1 MFYSNYDI
9 QHNTRPIN
17 IVTIKRHTIIHYLG
31 HNRAVTIVCA
41 SQKDDRNSNGAA
53 MNPQFEL
60 FDIDNPCVGICQS
73 NKKGYCFGC
82 LRSRPERQLWL
93 SMSTEER
100 REVLRLIA
108 GRKQRIE
115 QMRQRRGEQL
125 GFDFEE
131 VVEVGELF

>member
-1 MFYSNYDI
+1 
-9 QHNTRPIN
+9 
-17 IVTIKRHTIIHYLG
+17 
-31 HNRAVTIVCA
+31 
-41 SQKDDRNSNGAA
+41 
-53 MNPQFEL
+53 MNEQIEL
-60 FDIDNPCVGICQS
+60 FDIDNPCIGVCTS

-93 SMSTEER
+93 SMSTEQR

-115 QMRQRRGEQL
+115 QMRQRKSEQL

-131 VVEVGELF
+131 VVEVGKLF